1 MQIDGLVRATDPDL
15 WRHLFVCQA
24 PLQWAL
30 APAQVDS
37 RLSWEGVGGVGHY
50 FHSMACAD
58 FTRPPPTLFQVTQ
71 RAV

>member
-50 FHSMACAD
+50 FMWGGGEDESD
-58 FTRPPPTLFQVTQ
+58 
-71 RAV
+71 AVDISF